1 MPGFFCPLG
10 TYASLKPDGT
20 FESDIRMV
28 PREILIA
35 LIESLIVENTRV
47 NSVEEFNIEEKEKDL
62 EEANRRYLEELDKP
76 VGL

>member
-1 MPGFFCPLG
+1 LPGFFCPLG

-35 LIESLIVENTRV
+35 LIENLIVENTRID
-47 NSVEEFNIEEKEKDL
+47 EEFNIEQKETDL

>member
-28 PREILIA
+28 PREILVD
-35 LIESLIVENTRV
+35 LIEELIVENTRI
-47 NSVEEFNIEEKEKDL
+47 NEEFNIEQKKIDL
-62 EEANRRYLEELDKP
+62 DEANSRYREELDKADAF
-76 VGL
+76 